1 MEAHP
6 EMELYVGM
14 DIDPTAL
21 EIGRGHIEAFLAS
34 RESNGGELCA
44 YTVGNKPSAIVFAA
58 GGCVCARGCELGSG
72 RVCAPGRAERDRV
85 RRWSWR
91 EWSQDR
97 GVIELVRA
105 SRREAVG
112 VVRAPALTAVSPEHV
127 ERVGVHRGG
136 AEEVVAA
143 R

>member
-1 MEAHP
+1 
-6 EMELYVGM
+6 V
-14 DIDPTAL
+14 PTLL
-21 EIGRGHIEAFLAS
+21 EINPARSCS
-34 RESNGGELCA
+34 RLGGAC
-44 YTVGNKPSAIVFAA
+44 VR
-58 GGCVCARGCELGSG
+58 VCARGCELGSG

-127 ERVGVHRGG
+127 ERVGARRGG